1 MTRPVPTRQRG
12 FALVSAV
19 FLLVVIAALGAF
31 AVRVNSNQQHS
42 ADLDLAM
49 LRADAAV
56 QSGIQYAA
64 ARLSVTNACNPGLDG
79 QSLLLP
85 QGYNV
90 ILECDSPNPAQV
102 VNGVAVNVFL
112 LTATATRGQY
122 GSPEFVSRQRTVRIT
137 P

>member
-1 MTRPVPTRQRG
+1 MRRQRG
-12 FALVSAV
+12 FALASAV
-19 FLLVVIAALGAF
+19 FLLVIIAALGAF
-31 AVRVNSNQQHS
+31 AVRINSNQQHS
-42 ADLDLAM
+42 ADLDLAI

-64 ARLSVTNACNPGLDG
+64 ARVLATNACDQGVNG

-90 ILECDSPNPAQV
+90 ILECSSPNPAQV
-102 VNGVAVNVFL
+102 VNGVAVNVFFV
-112 LTATATRGQY
+112 TAIATRGQY

>member
-1 MTRPVPTRQRG
+1 MTRTVPARQRG

-19 FLLVVIAALGAF
+19 FLLIVIAALGTF

-64 ARLSVTNACNPGLDG
+64 ARLSIANTCVPDVHG

-90 ILECDSPNPAQV
+90 ILECDSPHPAQV

-112 LTATATRGQY
+112 VTATAARGQY

>member
-1 MTRPVPTRQRG
+1 MRRQRG

-31 AVRVNSNQQHS
+31 AVRINSNQQHN

-64 ARLSVTNACNPGLDG
+64 TRLSSAPDCNTSGLNG
-79 QSLLLP
+79 QSLPLP

-90 ILECDSPNPAQV
+90 ILACASPPNPPQV
-102 VNGVAVNVFL
+102 VNGVLVNVFSV
-112 LTATATRGQY
+112 TAIATRGQY
-122 GSPEFVSRQRTVRIT
+122 GSPDFVSRQRTVRIT
-137 P
+137 TP

>member
-1 MTRPVPTRQRG
+1 MRRQRG

-31 AVRVNSNQQHS
+31 AVRINTNQQHG

-49 LRADAAV
+49 VRAEAAA

-64 ARLSVTNACNPGLDG
+64 ARLLVPNSCNPGIDG
-79 QSLLLP
+79 QSLPLP

-90 ILECDSPNPAQV
+90 ILQCNPLVGVQV
-102 VNGVAVNVFL
+102 VNTVATNVFL
-112 LTATATRGQY
+112 VTATATRGQY
-122 GSPEFVSRQRTVRIT
+122 GSPEFVSRQRTARIT
-137 P
+137 TP

>member
-1 MTRPVPTRQRG
+1 MRRQSG

-31 AVRVNSNQQHS
+31 AVRINSNQQHE
-42 ADLDLAM
+42 ADLDLSIV
-49 LRADAAV
+49 RADAAA

-64 ARLSVTNACNPGLDG
+64 ARLLATSDCSSGVQG

-90 ILECDSPNPAQV
+90 ILECNSANPPQM
-102 VNGVAVNVFL
+102 VNTVAMTVFL
-112 LTATATRGQY
+112 VTATATRGQY

-137 P
+137 TP

>member
-1 MTRPVPTRQRG
+1 MRRQRG

-31 AVRVNSNQQHS
+31 AVRVNSNQQHA

-49 LRADAAV
+49 VRADAAV

-64 ARLSVTNACNPGLDG
+64 ARLLATSNCGAGVAG
-79 QSLLLP
+79 QSLPLP

-90 ILECDSPNPAQV
+90 ILQCNSLNPAPV
-102 VNGVAVNVFL
+102 VNGVAVNVFFV
-112 LTATATRGQY
+112 TATATRGQY

>member
-1 MTRPVPTRQRG
+1 MKRQRG

-19 FLLVVIAALGAF
+19 FLLVVIAGLGAF
-31 AVRVNSNQQHS
+31 AVSINANQQHS

-49 LRADAAV
+49 VRAEAAA
-56 QSGIQYAA
+56 QSGIEYAA
-64 ARLSVTNACNPGLDG
+64 ARLLTPNSCNPGVNG
-79 QSLLLP
+79 ESLPLP

-90 ILECDSPNPAQV
+90 ILQCDSLTPAPV
-102 VNGVAVNVFL
+102 VNTVVVNVFFV
-112 LTATATRGQY
+112 TATATRGQY

>member
-1 MTRPVPTRQRG
+1 MRRQRG

-31 AVRVNSNQQHS
+31 AVRINSNQQHN

-64 ARLSVTNACNPGLDG
+64 ARLSSVPDCNTSGLNG
-79 QSLLLP
+79 QSLPLP

-90 ILECDSPNPAQV
+90 ILACASPNAPQV
-102 VNGVAVNVFL
+102 VNSVQVNVFFV
-112 LTATATRGQY
+112 TAIATRGQY
-122 GSPEFVSRQRTVRIT
+122 GSPDFVSRQRTARIT
-137 P
+137 TP

>member
-1 MTRPVPTRQRG
+1 MRRQRG

-19 FLLVVIAALGAF
+19 FLLVVIAVLGAF
-31 AVRVNSNQQHS
+31 AVRVNTNQQHG
-42 ADLDLAM
+42 ADLNLAV
-49 LRADAAV
+49 LRAEAAA

-64 ARLSVTNACNPGLDG
+64 TRLLAANSCSLDVNG
-79 QSLLLP
+79 QSLPLP

-90 ILECDSPNPAQV
+90 MLQCNPANPPRV

-112 LTATATRGQY
+112 VTATATRGQY

-137 P
+137 TP